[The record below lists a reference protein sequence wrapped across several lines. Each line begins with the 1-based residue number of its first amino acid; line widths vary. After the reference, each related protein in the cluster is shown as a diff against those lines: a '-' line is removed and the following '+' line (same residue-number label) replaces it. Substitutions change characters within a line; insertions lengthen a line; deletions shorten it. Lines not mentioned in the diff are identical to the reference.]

1 MDLHSHQSDLRWSL
15 AAFERP
21 KQAAEFFAR
30 LNGAVSVYSTAVRK
44 IYTDYET
51 EVIGGKEPLLVIQPD
66 MYEFTSMFH
75 NVEKDAIRRSSVI
88 IYEDKDVLKLSAVL
102 AKTEYRQSFTLKEGC
117 YRLFDGEFIDGPF
130 LPILTYGDLR
140 TLPNQSRPVMQL
152 HGLQTT
158 GLTNLSTFQVNDLLT
173 ALSQNLID
181 RLGQNWTK
189 FNS

>member
-1 MDLHSHQSDLRWSL
+1 MNTFTTQSDLRWSL

-21 KQAAEFFAR
+21 KQAVEFFGR
-30 LNGAVSVYSTAVRK
+30 LNGAIAVYSTAVRK
-44 IYTDYET
+44 VYTDYST

-75 NVEKDAIRRSSVI
+75 NIEKEAIRRSTVI
-88 IYEDKDVLKLSAVL
+88 IYEDQGTMKLSAVL
-102 AKTEYRQSFTLKEGC
+102 GKTEYRQSFPIKEGC

-152 HGLQTT
+152 HGLQLA
-158 GLTNLSTFQVNDLLT
+158 GLTNLSTFQQNDLLT
-173 ALSQNLID
+173 ALTQNLIG
-181 RLGQNWTK
+181 RLAVD
-189 FNS
+189 